1 MRRRS
6 LIAAASGLAVPALAH
21 AQTGAA
27 GWAPDRPVRL
37 VVPFTAGSS
46 TDTIG
51 RMIAAQLGRGLGGAA
66 VVVDNRAGARGA
78 PSARCTSRSSRPTAP
93 PCCWAPTAPTR

>member
-6 LIAAASGLAVPALAH
+6 LISAAAGLAAPGLAH
-21 AQTGAA
+21 AQSGTTG
-27 GWAPDRPVRL
+27 WTPDRPVRL

-66 VVVDNRAGARGA
+66 VVVENRGGAGGTVGA
-78 PSARCTSRSSRPTAP
+78 LHAAQQP
-93 PCCWAPTAPTR
+93 PDGGTLLLGAHSTTR

>member
-6 LIAAASGLAVPALAH
+6 LIAATAGLTVPALAH
-21 AQTGAA
+21 AQTGSAG

-51 RMIAAQLGRGLGGAA
+51 
-66 VVVDNRAGARGA
+66 
-78 PSARCTSRSSRPTAP
+78 PT
-93 PCCWAPTAPTR
+93 

>member
-1 MRRRS
+1 MLS
-6 LIAAASGLAVPALAH
+6 LAVPALAH
-21 AQTGAA
+21 AHTGTA

-51 RMIAAQLGRGLGGAA
+51 
-66 VVVDNRAGARGA
+66 
-78 PSARCTSRSSRPTAP
+78 PT
-93 PCCWAPTAPTR
+93 

>member
-6 LIAAASGLAVPALAH
+6 LIAVTAGLVVPAPAF
-21 AQTGAA
+21 AQTGTA

-51 RMIAAQLGRGLGGAA
+51 
-66 VVVDNRAGARGA
+66 
-78 PSARCTSRSSRPTAP
+78 PT
-93 PCCWAPTAPTR
+93 